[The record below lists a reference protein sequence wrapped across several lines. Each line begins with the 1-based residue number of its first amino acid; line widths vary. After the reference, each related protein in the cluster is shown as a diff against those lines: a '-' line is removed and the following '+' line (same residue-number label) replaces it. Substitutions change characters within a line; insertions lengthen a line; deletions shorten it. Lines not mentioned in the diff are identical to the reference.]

1 MAFQRGDVVLI
12 PFPFTDLTATKT
24 RPAVVVSSATY
35 HNVRSELLLAYVSSQ
50 TAKAIAPIDYM
61 LNDWQAAGLL
71 KPSFVRPKIA
81 AIEPKLVVHQVGQLS
96 SQDLDEIDRRLRRA
110 MDLTASALPDVT
122 QEIDFTQQSPAI
134 VQVVAEKA
142 VAALAT
148 FSKSNELSVDLERIR
163 KLL

>member
-1 MAFQRGDVVLI
+1 MG
-12 PFPFTDLTATKT
+12 
-24 RPAVVVSSATY
+24 
-35 HNVRSELLLAYVSSQ
+35 
-50 TAKAIAPIDYM
+50 
-61 LNDWQAAGLL
+61 
-71 KPSFVRPKIA
+71 
-81 AIEPKLVVHQVGQLS
+81 
-96 SQDLDEIDRRLRRA
+96 
-110 MDLTASALPDVT
+110 LTASALPDVT